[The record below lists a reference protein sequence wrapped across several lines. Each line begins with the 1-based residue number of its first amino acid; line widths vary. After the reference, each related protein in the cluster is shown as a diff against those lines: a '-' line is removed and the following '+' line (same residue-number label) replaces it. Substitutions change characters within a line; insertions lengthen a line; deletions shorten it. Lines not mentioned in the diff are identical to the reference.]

1 MADVGITDLF
11 HIIHVSETQ
20 EPLDAFYDDVF
31 GPRRG
36 IMDGNYSAME
46 KRDASLV
53 AIGNCIIEPMAP
65 SKNVEG
71 WDVMP
76 VGRFW
81 KKFGPHWHSLAW
93 YCTETGA
100 IWDQLVPRGVRMVTD
115 GGNPL
120 DGRPTGERSATS
132 NGSLFTHPK
141 DTGTQLEFYP
151 HVMPSDPRFAPG
163 WDGEWWAANHPL
175 GLRRLAYATLV
186 VRDMDRA
193 VDMYVGGLG
202 GKLLHE
208 DTSALTG
215 TRNVYVLIGADTI
228 VELASPASGD
238 SLAGQDLAAY
248 GDMLHAVAFRVNSL
262 PAAEKHLAG
271 KGIGVIARDD
281 HTIVADPQK
290 TFGAPFRFTTWDVPG
305 DPRN

>member
-1 MADVGITDLF
+1 MTDVGITDIF
-11 HIIHVSETQ
+11 HIIHVSETL
-20 EPLDAFYDDVF
+20 EPLDTFYDDVF

-65 SKNVEG
+65 SKHVEG

-81 KKFGPHWHSLAW
+81 KKFGSHWHSLAW

-100 IWDQLVPRGVRMVTD
+100 IWDRLEPRGVRMVTD

-120 DGRPTGERSATS
+120 NGRPTGERSATS

-151 HVMPSDPRFAPG
+151 HVMPTDPRFAPG

-202 GKLLHE
+202 GRMLHE
-208 DTSALTG
+208 NTSDLTG
-215 TRNVYVLIGADTI
+215 TRNIYVLIGTDTI
-228 VELASPASGD
+228 VELASPANGD
-238 SLAGQDLAAY
+238 SLAGQDLAGH
-248 GDMLHAVAFRVNSL
+248 GDTLHAVAFRVNSL
-262 PAAEKHLAG
+262 PAAEKHLAD
-271 KGIGVIARDD
+271 KDIGVIARDD
-281 HTIVADPQK
+281 HTIITDPQK

>member
-11 HIIHVSETQ
+11 HIIHVSETL

-238 SLAGQDLAAY
+238 SLAGQDLVAY

>member
-11 HIIHVSETQ
+11 HIIHVSETL

-81 KKFGPHWHSLAW
+81 KKFGSHWHSLAW

-202 GKLLHE
+202 GKLLHK

-238 SLAGQDLAAY
+238 SPAGQDLAAY

-262 PAAEKHLAG
+262 QAAEKHLAG

>member
-1 MADVGITDLF
+1 MTDVGITGIF
-11 HIIHVSETQ
+11 HIIHVSETL
-20 EPLDAFYDDVF
+20 EPLDAFYDDIF

-46 KRDASLV
+46 KRDASLI

-81 KKFGPHWHSLAW
+81 KKFGSHWHSLAW
-93 YCTETGA
+93 YCRETGA
-100 IWDQLVPRGVRMVTD
+100 IWDRLEPRGVRMVTD

-151 HVMPSDPRFAPG
+151 HVMPTDPRFAPG

-175 GLRRLAYATLV
+175 GVRRLAYATLA
-186 VRDMDRA
+186 VRDMDQA

-202 GKLLHE
+202 GQMLHE
-208 DTSALTG
+208 NTSELTG
-215 TRNVYVLIGADTI
+215 TRNIYVLIGTDTI
-228 VELASPASGD
+228 VELASPASSD

-262 PAAEKHLAG
+262 AAAEKHLAG
-271 KGIGVIARDD
+271 KGIGIIARDD
-281 HTIVADPQK
+281 QTIVADPEK

>member
-1 MADVGITDLF
+1 MTDVGITDLF
-11 HIIHVSETQ
+11 HIIHVSETL

-46 KRDASLV
+46 KRDASLIAV
-53 AIGNCIIEPMAP
+53 GNCIIEPMAP

-81 KKFGPHWHSLAW
+81 KKFGSHWHSLAW

-100 IWDQLVPRGVRMVTD
+100 IWDRLVPRGVRMVTD

-163 WDGEWWAANHPL
+163 WDGEGWAANHPL
-175 GLRRLAYATLV
+175 GGATGMPRGRAFPV
-186 VRDMDRA
+186 VA
-193 VDMYVGGLG
+193 PGF
-202 GKLLHE
+202 E
-208 DTSALTG
+208 T
-215 TRNVYVLIGADTI
+215 
-228 VELASPASGD
+228 
-238 SLAGQDLAAY
+238 LAA
-248 GDMLHAVAFRVNSL
+248 LAPQPAVEPVR
-262 PAAEKHLAG
+262 
-271 KGIGVIARDD
+271 
-281 HTIVADPQK
+281 
-290 TFGAPFRFTTWDVPG
+290 
-305 DPRN
+305 